1 MGQGQNISWG
11 IIQVSFKIVVA
22 IILVMSF
29 DFFYSFNLKIL
40 LKISSELMESM
51 LKAHENGIKVQD
63 RIGIVVYVEKEGDHD
78 HIVKKYKFTYL
89 DIANCILSKL
99 SVLISF

>member
-1 MGQGQNISWG
+1 MQ
-11 IIQVSFKIVVA
+11 
-22 IILVMSF
+22 
-29 DFFYSFNLKIL
+29 
-40 LKISSELMESM
+40 SM
-51 LKAHENGIKVQD
+51 LKAHENGFKIHD
-63 RIGIVVYVEKEGDHD
+63 RTGIDVYVEKEGDHD

>member
-51 LKAHENGIKVQD
+51 LKAHENGFKVHD

-78 HIVKKYKFTYL
+78 HIVKKCKFTYL